1 MRSIDRAQ
9 RRGATE
15 RGGDIFCRTIAPTM
29 IDKPHSTREFTMLL
43 VLVGARGAGKTTLAK
58 TLHGA
63 GITVL
68 KPTTTR
74 APRFPGEDEYDFV
87 NRWTDSKYAWKIGS
101 GPFYGMRKSE
111 VDKAASQTCV
121 TVFDPIHLNVFE
133 SVRRSLGTET
143 MTIGL
148 NTIADL
154 NEQHARV
161 NNDPKRLMN
170 QDEFD
175 EVLKIVS
182 ECDVVLS
189 GKESV
194 VSEAMESLVKLI
206 SGRGGVV
213 TKSYLTPLMKA
224 GALLT
229 GADISRIQSASYDLR
244 VGKEILCQGNLI
256 ELSPTNPRFEIPPYS
271 YAIVSALEY
280 ASLPPC
286 VIGRFDLKV
295 SFFFEG
301 VILSNGPQVDPGYK
315 GALFCMLYN
324 GSGQPK
330 LLTLGKHFA
339 TIDFTTTTSVT
350 EGYKQKY
357 QLKQKMDQF
366 LTDSAAT
373 GSGGEIVG
381 LIDRKIGHV
390 DQKVRNIQFNFWAI
404 TAAFLTLAVA
414 APALTIPIAWIEID
428 KLRTERLA
436 MEEAQKKASDM
447 LLAAAKERSDLKS
460 LIQPGIR
467 RQQEHPASTAPK

>member
-1 MRSIDRAQ
+1 
-9 RRGATE
+9 
-15 RGGDIFCRTIAPTM
+15 
-29 IDKPHSTREFTMLL
+29 MLI

-58 TLHGA
+58 TLNNA
-63 GITVL
+63 GITAL

-87 NRWTDSKYAWKIGS
+87 TRWTEARYAWKIGS
-101 GPFYGMRKSE
+101 NPFYGMRKTE
-111 VDKAASQTCV
+111 VNKAVSQTCI

-133 SVRRSLGTET
+133 SVRGSLGTET

-161 NNDPKRLMN
+161 NNDPRRVMN
-170 QDEFD
+170 QNQFD

-189 GKESV
+189 GDEV
-194 VSEAMESLVKLI
+194 VVAAAMESLVKLI
-206 SGRGGVV
+206 NGRGGVV
-213 TKSYLTPLMKA
+213 TKDYLKPLMRA
-224 GALLT
+224 GVLLT
-229 GADISRIQSASYDLR
+229 GADTSNIQSASYDLR
-244 VGKEILCQGNLI
+244 VGAEVLCQGNSI
-256 ELSPTNPRFEIPPYS
+256 ELSSSNPRFEIPPYS

-381 LIDRKIGHV
+381 LIDRKIGQV
-390 DQKVRNIQFNFWAI
+390 DQKVKNIQFNFWAI

-428 KLRTERLA
+428 KLRAERLA
-436 MEEAQKKASDM
+436 MEEAQKKASNM
-447 LLAAAKERSDLKS
+447 LAVAAKERSDFKFLM
-460 LIQPGIR
+460 QQRIR
-467 RQQEHPASTAPK
+467 GRQEHPVGSSAK